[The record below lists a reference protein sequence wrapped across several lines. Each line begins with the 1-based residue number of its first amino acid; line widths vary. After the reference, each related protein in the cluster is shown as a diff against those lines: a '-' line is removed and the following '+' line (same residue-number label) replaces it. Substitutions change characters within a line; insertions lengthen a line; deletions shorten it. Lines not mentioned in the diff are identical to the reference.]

1 MTLKLVTTFWRP
13 FILTILYVPVFSPA
27 QTPATPVKDLNTN
40 FVGKWTGQL
49 EYRDFQSNAQVFL
62 PTWLTITETP
72 DQKSL
77 QFNYIYDDG
86 PTKTVRELMIVTLD
100 PATAKITFTSD
111 RDHSSDTYTVQG
123 LDDFAKLGRGTLT
136 LTGPGKENDKLVEV
150 SITLTLRRNL
160 YTFRKE
166 TRHQGE
172 DFKFRDAYTFT
183 RAEPPSGQ

>member
-1 MTLKLVTTFWRP
+1 MQAKFLSALIAFTLSCAIST
-13 FILTILYVPVFSPA
+13 PA
-27 QTPATPVKDLNTN
+27 QTPAAPAKDLNTN

-49 EYRDFQSNAQVFL
+49 EYRDFESNAQTFL

-77 QFNYIYDDG
+77 HFDYVYDDG
-86 PTKTVRELMIVTLD
+86 PTKTVRELMTVTLD

-111 RDHSSDTYTVQG
+111 RDHSTDTYIVQG
-123 LDDFAKLGRGTLT
+123 LEEFAKLGRGTLT
-136 LTGPGKENDKLVEV
+136 LTGSGKENDKPVDIR
-150 SITLTLRRNL
+150 ITLTLRRNL

-166 TRHQGE
+166 TRRQGE